1 MNPGGSLHVFFEGF
15 FILSHRAIPS
25 SQSLLSQLWKEYA
38 FSDSRYL
45 TNDPLILT
53 MEALTVLVWGPLSLL
68 TASSIIS
75 RDALRFPLQIIV
87 SVGHLYGCAIYYATS
102 FTEYYLTGAS
112 HWRPEAQY
120 FWGYFI
126 CMNAPWIVVPACR
139 CLISSVA
146 CLDGLPKVDLIY
158 DGIKQ
163 TSKAFA
169 ALNNVEEHK
178 KIAQEGKNA
187 SSG

>member
-1 MNPGGSLHVFFEGF
+1 
-15 FILSHRAIPS
+15 
-25 SQSLLSQLWKEYA
+25 
-38 FSDSRYL
+38 
-45 TNDPLILT
+45 
-53 MEALTVLVWGPLSLL
+53 
-68 TASSIIS
+68 
-75 RDALRFPLQIIV
+75 
-87 SVGHLYGCAIYYATS
+87 
-102 FTEYYLTGAS
+102 
-112 HWRPEAQY
+112 
-120 FWGYFI
+120 
-126 CMNAPWIVVPACR
+126 MNAPWIVVPACR